1 MPNMMIAEIMRMRAQ
16 GMTPMAARQQL
27 IQRFPQVRQSSPFMS
42 ARDPR
47 ELDVIARNT
56 AQSMG
61 LDPQQMLSGIQ
72 GLMRGR

>member
-16 GMTPMAARQQL
+16 GMTPMAVRQQL
-27 IQRFPQVRQSSPFMS
+27 IRQFPQLQNSPFMN
-42 ARDPR
+42 AQNPRD
-47 ELDVIARNT
+47 LDVIARNT

-61 LDPQQMLSGIQ
+61 LDPQQMISGIQ